1 MATEVLTSQR
11 DLGVGT
17 SKQGSAA
24 GFMGLNAAR
33 PLTIASLLES
43 PINFVRQQRKP
54 KDNEVPYTPI
64 NQKVSSLRSSISV
77 WLD

>member
-1 MATEVLTSQR
+1 
-11 DLGVGT
+11 
-17 SKQGSAA
+17 
-24 GFMGLNAAR
+24 MGLNAAR